1 MSLPNLSVV
10 VDAIRTIAAEEI
22 MPRFEKVGFSIKE
35 DGSMLTEADIVSNQR
50 IQAYL
55 KQHWPDIDF
64 LSEEME
70 PEQQATLLQ
79 NADWLWCLDPVDG
92 TSNFAAGVPLFAVSL
107 ALFCKG
113 EVVLAVTYD
122 PVRDEAFTAQKGQGA
137 WLNDQRLYCQPTK
150 FPLSNAVAIVDFK
163 RLPAE
168 LRQRLV
174 TQPPF
179 GSQRNLGT
187 GALEWAWMAANRG
200 HLYLHGGMKIWD
212 LAAGTLL
219 LSEAG
224 GYACTLE
231 GESVFRAGMDKR
243 SVVISPDKRLFDE
256 WRAFLNVPAMA
267 VLSTAEA

>member
-1 MSLPNLSVV
+1 MRLPDLAVI
-10 VDAIRTIAAEEI
+10 VDAIRAIAHEEI
-22 MPRFEKVGFSIKE
+22 MPRFERVGFSIKE
-35 DGSMLTEADIVSNQR
+35 DGSLLTEADTATNQR
-50 IQAYL
+50 IQRYL

-70 PEQQATLLQ
+70 PEQQETLLQ
-79 NADWLWCLDPVDG
+79 GADLLWCLDPLDG

-107 ALFCKG
+107 ALFSKG

-137 WLNDQRLYCQPTK
+137 WLNNLRLHCEPTE
-150 FPLSNAVAIVDFK
+150 FSLDNAVAIVDFK
-163 RLPAE
+163 RLPSA
-168 LRQRLV
+168 LRQLIV
-174 TQPPF
+174 DQPPF

-187 GALEWAWMAANRG
+187 CALEWAWMAANRG
-200 HLYLHGGMKIWD
+200 HLYLHGGMQLWD

-231 GESVFRAGMDKR
+231 GDSVFRPAMAKR
-243 SVVISPDKRLFDE
+243 SVVISPDQRLFKE
-256 WRAFLNVPAMA
+256 WREFLKIPAA
-267 VLSTAEA
+267 DTV